1 MANKKS
7 AKDIAFDK
15 ERAKFRHEINELKR
29 DVRILSKT
37 VEKLGVDINSL
48 EEENERLT
56 NENNAL
62 KTASEVSPEELKVL
76 VAEAKHNAELR
87 EKMSNLFSLGKTIGF
102 VGKNTSVFGDELHLC
117 IDEDRP
123 FSTRHREEL

>member
-1 MANKKS
+1 MK
-7 AKDIAFDK
+7 
-15 ERAKFRHEINELKR
+15 
-29 DVRILSKT
+29 
-37 VEKLGVDINSL
+37 
-48 EEENERLT
+48 
-56 NENNAL
+56 NNAL

-123 FSTRHREEL
+123 FSTRLREEF

>member
-37 VEKLGVDINSL
+37 IEKLGVDINSL

-56 NENNAL
+56 NE
-62 KTASEVSPEELKVL
+62 K
-76 VAEAKHNAELR
+76 
-87 EKMSNLFSLGKTIGF
+87 
-102 VGKNTSVFGDELHLC
+102 
-117 IDEDRP
+117 
-123 FSTRHREEL
+123 

>member
-15 ERAKFRHEINELKR
+15 ERAKFRHEISELKR
-29 DVRILSKT
+29 DVRILSAT
-37 VEKLGVDINSL
+37 IEKLGANINTL

-56 NENNAL
+56 NENSAL
-62 KTASEVSPEELKVL
+62 KAASEVSIEELKL
-76 VAEAKHNAELR
+76 LTAEAKHNADLR
-87 EKMSNLFSLGKTIGF
+87 EKMSNLFSLGKTVDF
-102 VGKNTSVFGDELHLC
+102 TEKNTSVFRDELCLC

-123 FSTRHREEL
+123 FSERIREKF

>member
-37 VEKLGVDINSL
+37 IEKLGTDINAL

-62 KTASEVSPEELKVL
+62 KAASEVSTEELKL
-76 VAEAKHNAELR
+76 LTAEAKHNADLR
-87 EKMSNLFSLGKTIGF
+87 EKMSNLFSLGKTVGV
-102 VGKNTSVFGDELHLC
+102 VGKNRSIFRDELCLC
-117 IDEDRP
+117 IDEGRP
-123 FSTRHREEL
+123 FSKRIREKF